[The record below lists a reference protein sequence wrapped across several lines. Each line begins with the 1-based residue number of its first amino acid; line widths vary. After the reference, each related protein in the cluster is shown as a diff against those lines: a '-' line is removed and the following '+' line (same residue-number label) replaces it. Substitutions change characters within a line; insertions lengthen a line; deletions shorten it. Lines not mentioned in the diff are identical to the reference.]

1 MDESGGQKQFKEIEI
16 DVPASVEKERL
27 DRYLGSLDKVG
38 LTRSRVQKLIDEGKV
53 FVDGEVVRSKY
64 QLKGGE
70 KIHIT
75 VTPPPG
81 SDLKPED
88 IPLDIVFEDDYLA
101 VINKPPGLVT
111 HPGAGNYSG
120 TLVNALLYHFKNL
133 SVMAGSDRPGI
144 VHRLDKNTS
153 GLLVVAKK
161 DEVYLSLQKQIQEKS
176 LRRVYTALVCGHMP
190 EDEGEIDLPIGRSI
204 KDRKKMIV
212 THVKSREALTRWK
225 LLERFRVYDLVE
237 ASLQTG
243 RTHQIR
249 VHFAHLGHPV
259 FGDPDYGGRDKYQR
273 GLFAP
278 ERPLGKKLL
287 SLIDR
292 QALHARQISFVHPVT
307 DKTHTIEAP
316 LPKDFKAVLDLLEG
330 EGR

>member
-1 MDESGGQKQFKEIEI
+1 MDDSGGQKRFKEIEI

-53 FVDGEVVRSKY
+53 FVDGAVVPSKY

-70 KIHIT
+70 KIYIT

-81 SDLKPED
+81 PDLQPEN

-133 SVMAGSDRPGI
+133 SSKAGADRPGI
-144 VHRLDKNTS
+144 VHRLDKDTS

-161 DEVYLSLQKQIQEKS
+161 DEVYLSLQKQIQEKA
-176 LRRVYTALVCGHMP
+176 LKRNYTALVCGHMP
-190 EDEGEIDLPIGRSI
+190 RDEGEIDLPIGRSI

-212 THVKSREALTRWK
+212 TLVNSREAVTRWK
-225 LLERFRVYDLVE
+225 LLERFRSYDLVE
-237 ASLQTG
+237 ASLLTG

-259 FGDPDYGGRDKYQR
+259 FGDPEYGGREKYQR

-287 SLIDR
+287 ELIDR
-292 QALHARQISFVHPVT
+292 QALHAKHISFSHPVSQK
-307 DKTHTIEAP
+307 DLSFEAP
-316 LPKDFKAVLDLLEG
+316 LPKDFKAVLVLLEE